1 MIVSLQLRGQRV
13 LIIGSSK
20 EATTRAKSLADE
32 GATVILYSARIQAQP
47 DERIKLVQKERPPI
61 KALFSARVVIA
72 TDRDPKINSWL
83 FRRKSVCGFLLNTL
97 DEKETCDFYHM
108 STRTPHPGITLAV
121 STSGGSPSFA
131 RSLANRLA
139 SSITPTDILVF
150 ERIVQMRQTMK
161 AKGQSSFHCD
171 WPEVERM
178 LRSRLEE
185 LELSQKAS

>member
-13 LIIGSSK
+13 LIVGSSE
-20 EATTRAKSLADE
+20 EATTRAQSLADE
-32 GATVILYSARIQAQP
+32 GAMVILYSARIQVQP
-47 DERIKLVQKERPPI
+47 DERIKLVRKERPPI
-61 KALFSARVVIA
+61 RALLSARVVIA
-72 TDRDPKINSWL
+72 TDRDPEINSWL
-83 FRRKSVCGFLLNTL
+83 FRLKSVCGFLLNTL

-139 SSITPTDILVF
+139 SSITSTDILVF
-150 ERIVQMRQTMK
+150 ERIVQMRQTMI
-161 AKGQSSFHCD
+161 AKGQSSLRCD

-178 LRSRLEE
+178 LRCRLEE